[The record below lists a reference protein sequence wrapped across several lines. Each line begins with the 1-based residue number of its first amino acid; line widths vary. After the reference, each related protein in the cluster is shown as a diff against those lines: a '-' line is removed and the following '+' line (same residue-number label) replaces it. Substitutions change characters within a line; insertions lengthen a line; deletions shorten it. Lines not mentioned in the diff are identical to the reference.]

1 VELESRGEKRQ
12 QNGYENVFFY
22 GIFKILILVVE
33 IIQQNWGNIVYS
45 TVLINLCYFCTIG

>member
-1 VELESRGEKRQ
+1 MELESRGEKRQ

-45 TVLINLCYFCTIG
+45 TILINLCYFCTIG